1 MNSSTDAHAVHRPA
15 RTWPPALIGV
25 GVDGGPG
32 GRDAVALASTIA
44 RATGA
49 KVMLIAVHVEPSSS
63 FVLPDGMDWK
73 SLQKQAWATVAEA
86 RESLAPDARI
96 EVQSDVLV
104 WRALRHVSRAQHADL
119 LVVGSGHD
127 ARDGRARLGRHASE
141 LQEHLEPP
149 LAVAERGM
157 HDRATGR
164 LERIG
169 VGFDGRPESQLALEL
184 AGSLASAAGAELTV
198 RGAALPGQGAAL
210 SEVAGSAARATGV
223 RAHSEVT
230 TGRPLKVLRGLGEE
244 VDLLVIGSG
253 RRGPA
258 GRILLG
264 ATGHALLRDA
274 PCSVLIAPRPVS

>member
-1 MNSSTDAHAVHRPA
+1 M
-15 RTWPPALIGV
+15 
-25 GVDGGPG
+25 GVDGCPG

-104 WRALRHVSRAQHADL
+104 WRALRHVSRVQHADL

-127 ARDGRARLGRHASE
+127 ASVGRARLGRHAGE
-141 LQEHLEPP
+141 LQEHLEVP
-149 LAVAERGM
+149 LAVAQRGI

-169 VGFDGRPESQLALEL
+169 VGFDGRPESHLALEM
-184 AGSLASAAGAELTV
+184 AGSLASAANAELMV

-210 SEVAGSAARATGV
+210 AQIAGGAARDIGV
-223 RAHSEVT
+223 RAHSEVA
-230 TGRPLKVLRGLGEE
+230 TGRPLNVLSGLGDE

-253 RRGPA
+253 RRAPE